1 MKQKNKLSYMTG
13 IGDRTA
19 LRDLNDLEQRG
30 FMIKVGKLK
39 GTRYYLNV
47 PYLISQQDQHR

>member
-1 MKQKNKLSYMTG
+1 MTG
-13 IGDRTA
+13 IGDRTT

-30 FMIKVGKLK
+30 VMIKPGKLK

-47 PYLISQQDQHR
+47 PYHLTVVANYHKFLT